1 MAVSVD
7 HHLTSGDQ
15 FRPCFGIPVI
25 HRRPAKE
32 CPYEQQL
39 NHTSSSQEIA
49 TEHPHRPVDPPRR
62 ASPPAAQRKGR
73 QVAATVVPAH
83 GDRPAFA
90 QHDPVVG
97 PDGVVLHDWH
107 HNAQLGTTFPTS
119 RRRLA
124 ATAAHSNTTRPRAA
138 RTMRIGTTG
147 PRNARKFAPMHAQSP
162 LAPCSCMRLT
172 CTITRAQ
179 FACAQV
185 TSDAPAPLALIAAR
199 QAATTA
205 QPTTTHADH
214 SCPPWGRALNT
225 RGATAL
231 SRRPLPIPAGLL
243 RRESLLACQGS
254 TGAGEERGTGGS
266 DACSASAG
274 DGKGAATPDS
284 RGGRPVLPAFGC
296 RQPAYP

>member
-1 MAVSVD
+1 MAVSVV

-49 TEHPHRPVDPPRR
+49 IEHPHRPVGTPRR
-62 ASPPAAQRKGR
+62 ASPPAARRNGR

-119 RRRLA
+119 RRRSA
-124 ATAAHSNTTRPRAA
+124 AAAAHSNTTRPRTA

-147 PRNARKFAPMHAQSP
+147 PRNARKFAPMHAQS
-162 LAPCSCMRLT
+162 LMARCSCMRLT

-179 FACAQV
+179 FACAQE
-185 TSDAPAPLALIAAR
+185 TSFGDAVQRVLAPLALIAAR
-199 QAATTA
+199 QAAATA
-205 QPTTTHADH
+205 QPATTHALHVRLTSTNGAVASADH
-214 SCPPWGRALNT
+214 SCPPRGRALIT

-231 SRRPLPIPAGLL
+231 SRRPLPI
-243 RRESLLACQGS
+243 QGS
-254 TGAGEERGTGGS
+254 GS
-266 DACSASAG
+266 NVGSLI
-274 DGKGAATPDS
+274 
-284 RGGRPVLPAFGC
+284 RR
-296 RQPAYP
+296 

>member
-49 TEHPHRPVDPPRR
+49 TEHPHRPVGPPRR

-97 PDGVVLHDWH
+97 PNGVVLDDWH
-107 HNAQLGTTFPTS
+107 HNAQPGTTFPTS
-119 RRRLA
+119 RRRSA
-124 ATAAHSNTTRPRAA
+124 AAAAHSNTTRPRTA

-147 PRNARKFAPMHAQSP
+147 PRNARKFAPMHAQPPGTLQLRAPHVHDNLCPVLVRPGDP
-162 LAPCSCMRLT
+162 LWRCHPTGSRT
-172 CTITRAQ
+172 TRSHHGA
-179 FACAQV
+179 
-185 TSDAPAPLALIAAR
+185 DASAN
-199 QAATTA
+199 
-205 QPTTTHADH
+205 H

-254 TGAGEERGTGGS
+254 TGAGGESGTGGV
-266 DACSASAG
+266 DAQVPPLG
-274 DGKGAATPDS
+274 
-284 RGGRPVLPAFGC
+284 
-296 RQPAYP
+296 

>member
-1 MAVSVD
+1 MLTNKTTPAPPLGARDAARSGGGPAQLAVSVD

-107 HNAQLGTTFPTS
+107 HNAQLRTTFPTS
-119 RRRLA
+119 RRRSA
-124 ATAAHSNTTRPRAA
+124 ATAAHSNTTRPRTA

-147 PRNARKFAPMHAQSP
+147 PRNARKFAPMQPQCTVSAGTLQLHAGFPNGSERPEQ
-162 LAPCSCMRLT
+162 PCFWAG
-172 CTITRAQ
+172 RARNGPDRPRYM
-179 FACAQV
+179 V
-185 TSDAPAPLALIAAR
+185 APL
-199 QAATTA
+199 
-205 QPTTTHADH
+205 
-214 SCPPWGRALNT
+214 CW
-225 RGATAL
+225 ATA
-231 SRRPLPIPAGLL
+231 
-243 RRESLLACQGS
+243 GS
-254 TGAGEERGTGGS
+254 
-266 DACSASAG
+266 
-274 DGKGAATPDS
+274 ATIRKFYWCYRS
-284 RGGRPVLPAFGC
+284 GRPGSGSWRIVPSNIS
-296 RQPAYP
+296 